1 MSGDMAADAAR
12 QGRQSNQPAL
22 GVLMLETRFPR
33 PRGDVGNPGSFAFPV
48 RYQVV
53 AGASP
58 RRVVREEAAGLL
70 QPFIDAGHALIAQ
83 GCVGITTSCG
93 FLVLFQR
100 ALAAALQVPVLTSSL
115 LQIAGIERS
124 LPAGRRAGVV
134 TISAE
139 SLGPA
144 HWAAAD
150 ARADTPVQGVAPE
163 SEFAQRIL
171 GDQPQL
177 DVAQAERDVVAAAQ
191 QLIARH
197 PEVGAL
203 VLECTNMPPYADA
216 VRRATGLPV
225 FDALSAIEA
234 FWHGIAA
241 NASAASAAGSA
252 GDHAGGNS
260 AGNAGGGRAKR

>member
-12 QGRQSNQPAL
+12 KGGHGNQPAL

-33 PRGDVGNPGSFAFPV
+33 PRGDVGNPESFAFPV

-53 AGASP
+53 PGASP
-58 RRVVREEAAGLL
+58 QRVVREAAAGLL

-93 FLVLFQR
+93 FLVLFQHE
-100 ALAAALQVPVLTSSL
+100 LAAALPVPVLTSSL
-115 LQIAGIERS
+115 LQIAAIERS
-124 LPAGRRAGVV
+124 LPAGQRAGVV
-134 TISAE
+134 TISAAN
-139 SLGPA
+139 LGAA
-144 HWAAAD
+144 HLAAAG
-150 ARADTPVQGVAPE
+150 ARVDTPVQGVAPE
-163 SEFAQRIL
+163 SEFAERIL
-171 GDQPQL
+171 GNQPQL

-191 QLIARH
+191 QLTARH

-203 VLECTNMPPYADA
+203 VLECTNMPPHADA

-234 FWHGIAA
+234 FWNGIA
-241 NASAASAAGSA
+241 
-252 GDHAGGNS
+252 
-260 AGNAGGGRAKR
+260 AGNAGGHTGGHTGDHTSSHAGGGSIKR